1 MARQRS
7 VIILAVSVGVLGGAL
22 SLARVLI
29 TNPDAL
35 TTLLW
40 AEDGLFPLCVL
51 KESALTCALDPF
63 AGYLLL
69 GPRISAAIAAL
80 FPMANWPLVTNLLAA
95 AVAGLAVGVAFGSIK
110 LSGRTWAT
118 ALLGSLLIV
127 LAPIVGLE
135 AINAVGSIYM
145 PLVFAAAVSFA
156 LPPRTATGRV
166 LLALLLAVT
175 ILTVPSAIVL
185 VVGVLAMWWR
195 RYLPMVWAL
204 SYLVILIIG
213 LGVQYWVGSLAE
225 NSRNTAI
232 TTQGLIDW
240 VTALPLALVS
250 FWPGLYFG
258 EAATFGTFV
267 IPPFWPTGAIVI
279 ALVIVVGVW
288 ALVRGNAA
296 LGSLL
301 LIGFG
306 LGAIPTLTGYANNRY
321 FVLPALLWALA
332 LLLWIDQR
340 WGVRRAWL
348 MPSIL
353 VGCLVVWSPAFGASA
368 WRAGATPAWPD
379 ELNRIRQVCADPAA
393 SVDVRFSPDWP
404 MEITVLEPPSTA
416 QALCVELA
424 GRL

>member
-1 MARQRS
+1 MARQRN
-7 VIILAVSVGVLGGAL
+7 VIILAVLIGAIGGAL
-22 SLARVLI
+22 SLARVLL

-80 FPMANWPLVTNLLAA
+80 FPMAVWPLVTNLIAA
-95 AVAGLAVGVAFGSIK
+95 AVAGLAVGVAFASIK
-110 LSGRTWAT
+110 LAGRTWAT

-145 PLVFAAAVSFA
+145 PLVFASAVAVA
-156 LPPRTATGRV
+156 LPPRSTTGRV
-166 LLALLLAVT
+166 LLAVLLAVT
-175 ILTVPSAIVL
+175 ILTIPSAIVL

-195 RYLPMVWAL
+195 RYLPMAWSVF
-204 SYLVILIIG
+204 YLVILILG

-225 NSRNTAI
+225 NSRNITI
-232 TTQGLIDW
+232 TTQGITDW
-240 VTALPLALVS
+240 VTALPVALVS

-258 EAATFGTFV
+258 EATIFGAFV
-267 IPPFWPTGAIVI
+267 IPPFWPTGAIVTVV
-279 ALVIVVGVW
+279 LIVVGVRV
-288 ALVRGNAA
+288 LIRGDAA
-296 LGSLL
+296 TGSLL

-348 MPSIL
+348 MPGIL
-353 VGCLVVWSPAFGASA
+353 AGCLVVWSPAFGASA
-368 WRAGATPAWPD
+368 WRAGASPAWPD

-404 MEITVLEPPSTA
+404 MEITLLEPPTSA

-424 GRL
+424 GHL